1 MIYQGNAVSVQLL
14 DDGIAELKFDLQGE
28 SVNKFDRATLEDLS
42 KATEALKGNDQV
54 KGIVVTSAKNVF
66 IVGADITEFTEMFA
80 QDEAEI
86 AKWSRQANDI
96 FNAFEDLDVP
106 KVAAINGFALGGG
119 LEMCLACEFRVMSEQ
134 AQVGF
139 PEVKLGIYPGFGGTV
154 RAPRLMGV
162 DNAIEWISAG
172 GQHKPE
178 KAFKDGMV
186 DAVVKHDDVRDA
198 AIDLVKQCLAGK
210 IDFRAKRQELRERAS
225 GLLERYPK
233 TVCSVTLCMTRSW
246 NGGSGVIV

>member
-80 QDEAEI
+80 QEEAEI
-86 AKWSRQANDI
+86 AKWSRQANEV

-119 LEMCLACEFRVMSEQ
+119 LEMCLAADFRVLS
-134 AQVGF
+134 
-139 PEVKLGIYPGFGGTV
+139 
-154 RAPRLMGV
+154 
-162 DNAIEWISAG
+162 
-172 GQHKPE
+172 E
-178 KAFKDGMV
+178 KAPC
-186 DAVVKHDDVRDA
+186 AR
-198 AIDLVKQCLAGK
+198 
-210 IDFRAKRQELRERAS
+210 RA
-225 GLLERYPK
+225 
-233 TVCSVTLCMTRSW
+233 
-246 NGGSGVIV
+246 